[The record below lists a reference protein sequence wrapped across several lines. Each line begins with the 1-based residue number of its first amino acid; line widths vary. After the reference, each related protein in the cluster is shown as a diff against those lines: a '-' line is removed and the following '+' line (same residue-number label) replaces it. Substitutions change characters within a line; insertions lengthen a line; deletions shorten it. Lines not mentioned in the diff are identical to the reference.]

1 MVSFSNDASDV
12 LESKG
17 QVLEFYQTFSGAT
30 VSFKAFLSTYS
41 ESFSSGWTGTQTLG
55 RPDPIQTFRGTSRSI
70 NLTWKVPAFSLEDAE
85 SNLVKT
91 STLAR
96 MLYPEYSKINNASTM
111 SKGPLIKIKFANLI
125 FDASR
130 GPGGD
135 VRTSGLLGVITSYNW
150 NPLLDEG
157 FFDPDKRLFPKVIQL
172 SVQFNVLHQH
182 TLGWEKA
189 EARQL
194 SQNRRNGEP
203 RSRDV
208 DKINDRKKTNAS
220 NAAPEWGADAALFP
234 WSAGIQ
240 RANTIIGTNTVDD
253 HPQTQSDSDA
263 IFKSGDS

>member
-1 MVSFSNDASDV
+1 MATFSNDASNA

-41 ESFSSGWTGTQTLG
+41 ESFSSGWAPTQTLG

-70 NLTWKVPAFSLEDAE
+70 TLGWKVPAFSAEDAE

-96 MLYPEYSKINNASTM
+96 MLYPEYSKIDNASTM

-135 VRTSGLLGVITSYNW
+135 VRTSGLLGVITSYTW
-150 NPLLDEG
+150 TPLIDEG
-157 FFDPDKRLFPKVIQL
+157 FFDPDRRLFPKTIQL

-189 EARQL
+189 EVARV
-194 SQNRRNGEP
+194 SETRRNGTK
-203 RSRDV
+203 RKKA
-208 DKINDRKKTNAS
+208 DKINARRETNAS

-240 RANTIIGTNTVDD
+240 RANTITGTNTVDD
-253 HPQTQSDSDA
+253 HPQTQNDTNSVLDPGG
-263 IFKSGDS
+263 K